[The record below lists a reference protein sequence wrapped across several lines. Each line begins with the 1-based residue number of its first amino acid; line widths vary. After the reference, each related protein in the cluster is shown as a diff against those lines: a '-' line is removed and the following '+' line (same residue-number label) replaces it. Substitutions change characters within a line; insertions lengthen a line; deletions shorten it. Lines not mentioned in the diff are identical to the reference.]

1 VSIASMTAERLD
13 RDERRQA
20 RRPEDDPRD
29 TGLKQV
35 TRYIPTEVVTLYV
48 IWLGVLGPIEAT
60 RACEGNYAARWIL
73 AGVFLLLTPPLVY
86 GEWWLQRRAKRRR
99 GRTARDTLPIPEMVV
114 SVVAFT
120 AWVFALPSSPFA
132 DFCAYDPKFGTP
144 TLVTVTAFFGFAA
157 KAIGR
162 ALQEPQHPPSSRS
175 PKSAT
180 SRATSL
186 SALDR
191 KG

>member
-1 VSIASMTAERLD
+1 MTAERLD

-20 RRPEDDPRD
+20 ARPEDDPRD

-35 TRYIPTEVVTLYV
+35 TRYIPTEVVVLYV

-60 RACEGNYAARWIL
+60 RACDGDYASRWIL
-73 AGVFLLLTPPLVY
+73 FGILLLLTPPLVW
-86 GEWWLQRRAKRRR
+86 GEWWLQRRTKRRR
-99 GRTARDTLPIPEMVV
+99 GRTARDTPPIPEMVV

-120 AWVFALPSSPFA
+120 AWVFALPTSPFA

-162 ALQEPQHPPSSRS
+162 ALQEPQHVRARAAAAAA
-175 PKSAT
+175 SAT
-180 SRATSL
+180 RRAASVTGVG
-186 SALDR
+186 R
-191 KG
+191 KS